1 MKNKRWKLLSLTA
14 LCMAAAF
21 AAYSA
26 FCLSAAPLPL
36 EAQDE
41 GARAAALGEAP
52 QEAETPEGAS
62 PEDFAQEPQPESVS
76 TAPDTTSSDIP
87 AVDPQLPEKRQES
100 EQTQQP
106 VSRSVPEPVSD
117 SQQESF
123 SESEPPA
130 GPSIP
135 EGVEDGE
142 PLQPESGSSTYS
154 SAQEA
159 PGAPR
164 MAALSVANLSQLP
177 DPGSYWYDDAA
188 ANEVMKYINSLR
200 ASLGLDPLIPD
211 EKLIYAAR
219 IRNVEQRGRSISHTR
234 PDGRDWS
241 TVLTDDLAVLNY
253 NEIAENLAWRTH
265 GSGSAVSAYDLYQQ
279 WVNSPSHYEAM
290 VNPDYTYFGLSV
302 LTGPADSYTWNS
314 YATTLFFVGH

>member
-14 LCMAAAF
+14 LCMVAAF
-21 AAYSA
+21 TAYSA
-26 FCLSAAPLPL
+26 FRLSTAPLPL
-36 EAQDE
+36 EEQDE
-41 GARAAALGEAP
+41 GAYAAALGEAP
-52 QEAETPEGAS
+52 QEAETPDGAG
-62 PEDFAQEPQPESVS
+62 PEDFAQEPQPESVP
-76 TAPDTTSSDIP
+76 TAPDASSSDVP
-87 AVDPQLPEKRQES
+87 AVDPQLLEKLQES
-100 EQTQQP
+100 EQP
-106 VSRSVPEPVSD
+106 IPRSVPEPVSD
-117 SQQESF
+117 SQDESF
-123 SESEPPA
+123 SESEPPVD
-130 GPSIP
+130 PSLP
-135 EGVEDGE
+135 ESIEDGE
-142 PLQPESGSSTYS
+142 PPQPESDSSTYS

-159 PGAPR
+159 PGAPQ
-164 MAALSVANLSQLP
+164 MASLSVASLSQLP

-200 ASLGLDPLIPD
+200 TSLGLDTLIPD

-219 IRNVEQRGRSISHTR
+219 MRNVEQRGRNISHTR

-241 TVLTDDLAVLNY
+241 TVLTDDLTVLNY
-253 NEIAENLAWRTH
+253 NQIAENLAWRTH

-302 LTGPADSYTWNS
+302 LTGPVDSYTWNS